1 LSSSPTFTF
10 HIPSDF
16 QGTLTFRAD
25 VYNVEG
31 DYGWDSEQRTAYFG
45 VLIVNVDPSQ
55 YHANDQLTVSF
66 ELESTVM
73 TGPTT
78 SFYYTASDA
87 ARIVKQGLVDTG
99 GALQGSFL
107 FTIPNAPATTYMFT
121 VLASGNGH
129 IVSGS
134 VGATLIQDFIL
145 SISLDKES
153 YLPGETMVVA
163 YSIVPMDP
171 AAPLPRLFLFGYE
184 VIGLP
189 FMDWQT
195 SEASGVLDYAIP
207 QDANEGNAIFE
218 VQESYTG
225 AIALEVF
232 LIGSPPGPTVPSA
245 PQNLQVTPG
254 NGQVDLTWTA
264 PVSDG
269 GNPIIAYRI
278 YRGTASGGEPFLVE
292 IGNVLTYADTGL
304 INGQPYYYVL
314 TARNSV
320 GEGANSTEVT
330 ATPVTVPLQPLTL
343 QATAGYH
350 LVTLTWAAPSSDG
363 GSAIT
368 SYRIYRGTSGGSETL
383 LASVGNTSSFTD
395 TGLSAGQA
403 YYYKVAAVNA
413 AGEGA
418 MSSEASATP
427 SAPPSE
433 GGTAGTPAN
442 EFVSLVLM
450 VLAIIFLAI
459 AAVLMFVNL
468 RKMKQHTKEIQTEEK
483 REPEEQQ
490 K

>member
-1 LSSSPTFTF
+1 
-10 HIPSDF
+10 
-16 QGTLTFRAD
+16 
-25 VYNVEG
+25 
-31 DYGWDSEQRTAYFG
+31 
-45 VLIVNVDPSQ
+45 
-55 YHANDQLTVSF
+55 
-66 ELESTVM
+66 
-73 TGPTT
+73 
-78 SFYYTASDA
+78 
-87 ARIVKQGLVDTG
+87 
-99 GALQGSFL
+99 
-107 FTIPNAPATTYMFT
+107 
-121 VLASGNGH
+121 
-129 IVSGS
+129 
-134 VGATLIQDFIL
+134 
-145 SISLDKES
+145 
-153 YLPGETMVVA
+153 
-163 YSIVPMDP
+163 
-171 AAPLPRLFLFGYE
+171 
-184 VIGLP
+184 
-189 FMDWQT
+189 
-195 SEASGVLDYAIP
+195 
-207 QDANEGNAIFE
+207 
-218 VQESYTG
+218 
-225 AIALEVF
+225 
-232 LIGSPPGPTVPSA
+232 
-245 PQNLQVTPG
+245 
-254 NGQVDLTWTA
+254 
-264 PVSDG
+264 
-269 GNPIIAYRI
+269 
-278 YRGTASGGEPFLVE
+278 VE